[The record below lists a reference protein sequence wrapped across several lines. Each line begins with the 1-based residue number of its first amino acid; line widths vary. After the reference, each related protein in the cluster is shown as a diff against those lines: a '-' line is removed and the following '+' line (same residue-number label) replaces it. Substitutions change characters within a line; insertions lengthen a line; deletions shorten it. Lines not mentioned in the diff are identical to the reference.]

1 MYLILQMQTLL
12 ITVHTKRFQLEERRR
27 QVASRLAQSNM
38 NELQIAKELNVDHS
52 TISRDIKV
60 LKEMS
65 NSFTYYL
72 AESNLSHYYRQ
83 QFIDGI
89 EEMRAKVSDLNKTVN
104 DIAKR
109 LDRIDSVIGVDSS
122 VIDGDDD
129 GDKTKEA
136 EDSDTSIVDDI
147 MKATAEAEAAA
158 AEAEAEA

>member
-27 QVASRLAQSNM
+27 QVASMLAQSNM

-83 QFIDGI
+83 QFIEGI

-129 GDKTKEA
+129 GDKTEEA